1 MTSADAVALARQS
14 ISAGSPPMGGGLHRW
29 WDTAS
34 QSPPSPPPPV
44 TRLVSPLAL
53 HASIPWWWRNAV
65 VRLPPPPPPR
75 TVRRGC
81 WRARN
86 KDTAWQLRQGGPPR
100 PPPLSVE
107 PTSPRLPP
115 PHARAWCAVGGG
127 CRRVWSLAARA
138 RAASTHPPACLLQ
151 GGGDPLWRAAW
162 QPPRW
167 LASAN
172 QPQPVRRCCAG
183 RLWRGGGV
191 RGEGLGRVCCV
202 RVCAWVP
209 VGHRRPLRA
218 VRGGGC
224 AASPGGSVRSRP
236 SLRVPRA
243 LGRPSTARRSA
254 HSAHDRPP
262 PSHQLPAS
270 TTGAVAAVTVAAA
283 TTTTAASPLDS
294 PVCPRGTTTAPVVTI
309 AAPLGFPWERLSRAR
324 NRRPT
329 CVRA

>member
-1 MTSADAVALARQS
+1 MTSADAVALAQQS

-44 TRLVSPLAL
+44 TRLVTPLAL

-65 VRLPPPPPPR
+65 VRLPPPPPQEPSDAVAGGPETRTLPGSCARGAPPAHRHFPWSPR
-75 TVRRGC
+75 RRGC
-81 WRARN
+81 PPRMRARGVP
-86 KDTAWQLRQGGPPR
+86 WGGAVGGCGHSR
-100 PPPLSVE
+100 RGRA
-107 PTSPRLPP
+107 RLPP
-115 PHARAWCAVGGG
+115 I
-127 CRRVWSLAARA
+127 
-138 RAASTHPPACLLQ
+138 HPPVCCR
-151 GGGDPLWRAAW
+151 GGDPLWRVAW

-209 VGHRRPLRA
+209 VGHWRPLRA